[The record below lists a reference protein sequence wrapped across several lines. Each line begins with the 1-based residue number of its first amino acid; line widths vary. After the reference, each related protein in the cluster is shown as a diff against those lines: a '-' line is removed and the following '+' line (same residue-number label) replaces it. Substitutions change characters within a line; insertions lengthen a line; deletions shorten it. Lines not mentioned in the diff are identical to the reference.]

1 MMLARL
7 RGAAI
12 GGLAVLLLSGA
23 GIAFAGNSTPAPAL
37 VTPPVV
43 AAAPAA
49 GVSTATGRQ
58 VDVQQ
63 GDQTAPDT
71 AGTAATE
78 QTGVEAP
85 ESATEAAGNSTPVVA
100 AAPAGVSTASGQQ
113 VDVQQGDQTAP
124 DAAGAATTE
133 QAGVEAPESAT
144 EAAGTETDGPGG
156 HADTAGSNVD
166 YQFQGEQ

>member
-23 GIAFAGNSTPAPAL
+23 GVAFAGNATPTPAPAL
-37 VTPPVV
+37 VTQPVV

-49 GVSTATGRQ
+49 PVSTAGSQQ

-71 AGTAATE
+71 AGTAPTE
-78 QTGVEAP
+78 QAGAEAP
-85 ESATEAAGNSTPVVA
+85 ESASEAAG
-100 AAPAGVSTASGQQ
+100 
-113 VDVQQGDQTAP
+113 
-124 DAAGAATTE
+124 
-133 QAGVEAPESAT
+133 SAT

-156 HADTAGSNVD
+156 HADATGSNVD